1 MKTKIIG
8 ISEGLSHFSLGQE
21 INASIKHLECN
32 MHELMIDEK
41 KHIIEITKTIFSNN
55 TTLIIEGFITDNTNV
70 GKVGIEIKY

>member
-21 INASIKHLECN
+21 INASIKYLENN